1 MITDNVCY
9 DADGNLV
16 LIANGDYY
24 EGDKKGINAS
34 YSSVRGGKRTGAA
47 VKSRRAYGYGSFEVE
62 MTVPAFNGICTS
74 IWLYNNF
81 PDETAGRENHNYEI
95 DIELHGTA
103 VKENGALRNDG
114 NLSSMACTT
123 WLTEKDYKSQYVAAG
138 KPLNDGAF
146 HKFRFDWHSDK
157 VEFYLD
163 GRLMHTTRQ
172 YIPDNEMYFN
182 IGCWFPNNWC
192 GEPNFETDYL
202 TVKSFS
208 YKPFSEK
215 ANSLHADP
223 QAGNGTINAAVT
235 VPGGNYFANGSL
247 EYDVGKNEAFTVT
260 GTHEW
265 SKGKLSFDGS
275 LSQTIDIDSAG
286 LSYLLELEMTAGAE
300 VSVAYQT
307 FVGGVKTLK
316 TETVSDGAV
325 LSPPEGTTRM
335 VFTFTGKAKLQSV
348 RLTLAK

>member
-95 DIELHGTA
+95 DIELDGTA
-103 VKENGALRNDG
+103 GKENGALRNDG

-172 YIPDNEMYFN
+172 YIPDNEKYVN
-182 IGCWFPNNWC
+182 IGCCVPN
-192 GEPNFETDYL
+192 
-202 TVKSFS
+202 
-208 YKPFSEK
+208 
-215 ANSLHADP
+215 
-223 QAGNGTINAAVT
+223 
-235 VPGGNYFANGSL
+235 
-247 EYDVGKNEAFTVT
+247 
-260 GTHEW
+260 
-265 SKGKLSFDGS
+265 
-275 LSQTIDIDSAG
+275 
-286 LSYLLELEMTAGAE
+286 
-300 VSVAYQT
+300 
-307 FVGGVKTLK
+307 
-316 TETVSDGAV
+316 
-325 LSPPEGTTRM
+325 
-335 VFTFTGKAKLQSV
+335 
-348 RLTLAK
+348 